1 MIKEIKFALAAA
13 ALLFA
18 SIAGAFAQSGQRQVP
33 LGFCSLASMTT
44 STGLA
49 SCAGGI
55 PAGTTY
61 GLICAYAQ
69 GVTWRDDGTAA
80 TATAGTGGQGLA
92 SGQCMAYNGNFTA
105 IRFIE
110 QTSGAI
116 LGVSFYR

>member
-1 MIKEIKFALAAA
+1 MVTKIKLALV
-13 ALLFA
+13 ALLA
-18 SIAGAFAQSGQRQVP
+18 SIAVAAAQSGQRQVP
-33 LGFCSLASMTT
+33 LGFCSLASMTA

-49 SCAGGI
+49 SCSGGI

-61 GLICAYAQ
+61 AIICTYVQ
-69 GVTWRDDGTAA
+69 GVTWRDDGTAP
-80 TATAGTGGQGLA
+80 TATAGTGGQGL
-92 SGQCMAYNGNFTA
+92 STGQCMAYNGNFTA